1 TIKKVADDIE
11 AMKFNTAIAAMMA
24 LVNDFYANGCSR
36 GDMRTLLLLLSP
48 FAPHMCEEL
57 WESMGFAGEAGRMI
71 CQMAWPAYDESKTIA
86 STVEMAVQVQGKLRG
101 AISVPVDS
109 GEAAVVEAAKAVDK
123 VARAIEGMEI
133 VKVIHVK
140 NKLVNLIVKPRT

>member
-1 TIKKVADDIE
+1 
-11 AMKFNTAIAAMMA
+11 
-24 LVNDFYANGCSR
+24 
-36 GDMRTLLLLLSP
+36 MRTLLLLLSP

-101 AISVPVDS
+101 AVSVPVDS
-109 GEAAVVEAAKAVDK
+109 EESAVVEAAKAVEK
-123 VARAIEGMEI
+123 VARALEGMEI
-133 VKVIHVK
+133 DMDAEFDFKGKILFRGH
-140 NKLVNLIVKPRT
+140 KLLPPAHPRCACAIEYIEETPYSGRK